1 MSRTRRRPYPSDLS
15 DAEWALLEPLLASLE
30 RRGRPPKWSTRRIA
44 DAVFYLLRS
53 GCAWRMLPREY
64 PPWQTVYYHF
74 RKWRRDGRLQQ
85 AHDRLR
91 ATVRESECRDRDPS
105 GAVLDSQVVKTTGVG
120 GPERGYDGA
129 KRLSGRKRH
138 LLVDTGGLVLSARVH
153 AASLHDRDGAQG
165 LLTDELKKE
174 LPQLEL
180 VWADGA
186 YTNEFRRWAEEERG
200 WRVEVPYHRNR
211 QLWRYG
217 LEEKPRGFRVLPRR
231 WVVERTFAWLGQARR
246 LAKDY
251 ERLPETAGGHDL
263 LGNEP
268 DHAPPT
274 CSRNLL
280 RKGEKGLRRRL

>member
-165 LLTDELKKE
+165 LLTDELKKD
-174 LPQLEL
+174 LPQLKL

-251 ERLPETAGGHDL
+251 ERLPETAV
-263 LGNEP
+263 
-268 DHAPPT
+268 AMIYWAM
-274 CSRNLL
+274 SRIM
-280 RKGEKGLRRRL
+280 LRRLARARC